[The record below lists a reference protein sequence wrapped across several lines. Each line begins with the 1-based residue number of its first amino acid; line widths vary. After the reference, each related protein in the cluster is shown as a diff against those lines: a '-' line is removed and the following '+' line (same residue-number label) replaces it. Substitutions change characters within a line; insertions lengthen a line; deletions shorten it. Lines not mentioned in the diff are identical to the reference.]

1 MTQLRPGGELMRR
14 VRRRWTFVTLLGLAG
29 LAAPSLAAPI
39 PSRAADRPTLAAS
52 EPDRAAIEAFLARE
66 DVARALAAHGLT
78 SEEAEARLARLSAA
92 DVSAL
97 AANLQQIQAA
107 GEVPHYIWVL
117 LAILIGVTI
126 IATVL

>member
-1 MTQLRPGGELMRR
+1 MGWAPRR
-14 VRRRWTFVTLLGLAG
+14 LTVVTALGVVG
-29 LAAPSLAAPI
+29 LAAPSVAAPI
-39 PSRAADRPTLAAS
+39 PSRAADPPTLAAS
-52 EPDRAAIEAFLARE
+52 EPDRATIETFLARE

-78 SEEAEARLARLSAA
+78 SEEVDARLARLSAT

-126 IATVL
+126 LATVL

>member
-1 MTQLRPGGELMRR
+1 MMAQLY
-14 VRRRWTFVTLLGLAG
+14 RRWTAVTVLGLVG

-78 SEEAEARLARLSAA
+78 SEEAGARLARLSDE

-117 LAILIGVTI
+117 LAILMGVI
-126 IATVL
+126 IVTKVV